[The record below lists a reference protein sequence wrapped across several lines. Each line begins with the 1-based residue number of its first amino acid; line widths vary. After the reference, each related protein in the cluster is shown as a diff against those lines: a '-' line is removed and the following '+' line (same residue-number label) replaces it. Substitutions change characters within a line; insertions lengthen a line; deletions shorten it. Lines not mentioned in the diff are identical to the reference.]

1 MFVVLAVT
9 TLTVEILTT
18 LIVLGVAII
27 IARSN
32 ARFVFSSFVNLAD
45 LGRDRTT
52 YLVQSTTSA

>member
-18 LIVLGVAII
+18 LIVPGSSDNNRQ
-27 IARSN
+27 RSN

-52 YLVQSTTSA
+52 